1 MWLERLRARLESLG
15 ARHYT
20 VGKARRWS
28 LVYMIR
34 KARSL
39 TLYGSKGSEVGSK
52 GSELSNTR
60 LERFASSLASY
71 GFKSSELS
79 IIWPERL
86 GA

>member
-1 MWLERLRARLESLG
+1 MWLERLGARLESLG

-39 TLYGSKGSEVGSK
+39 TLDEAFLLCMSTPT
-52 GSELSNTR
+52 L
-60 LERFASSLASY
+60 
-71 GFKSSELS
+71 
-79 IIWPERL
+79 
-86 GA
+86 